1 MSRIVS
7 SRVCSIL
14 LLLTLLGSPAFAY
27 GSRSIRPAP
36 EPATLFTWL
45 WQALSELV
53 PAIAE
58 SHAGMDPDGTPA
70 STVPGTDDGDGRI
83 HIDPNG

>member
-1 MSRIVS
+1 MSRTAW
-7 SRVCSIL
+7 SRICSL
-14 LLLTLLGSPAFAY
+14 LLLLALLGSPAFAH
-27 GSRSIRPAP
+27 RSWSVRPAP
-36 EPATLFTWL
+36 EPTTLITWF
-45 WQALSELV
+45 WKVLSELV

-70 STVPGTDDGDGRI
+70 SAASGTDDGDGRI